1 MAKLKLKSC
10 GPVYRPM
17 SHLSHFCDKHF
28 TIMLQMHDH
37 ASEQYGTLFYIH
49 MCTYKI
55 NHCLIVEINN
65 NNNNNIENTYDK

>member
-1 MAKLKLKSC
+1 
-10 GPVYRPM
+10 
-17 SHLSHFCDKHF
+17 
-28 TIMLQMHDH
+28 MHDH

-65 NNNNNIENTYDK
+65 NNNNNIENTYDKW